1 MKIKLIAC
9 LLITSLIQQKV
20 AGQTATYSVAKALFS
35 SDKYD
40 EFSPV
45 YYKNGIVFTT
55 NRPSFKLSN
64 YSSEQDKGPLKI
76 YYIDTTGG
84 VKWENAKLFS
94 KDLKTKL
101 NDGPVTFNPKADTI
115 FFSRNLEVEGK
126 LADLSTVRNKL
137 GIFYAVLVNGEWT
150 KVHDLRIN
158 NGGYNVTTPC
168 LSPDGKKLYFASDK
182 PGGFGGLDLYYCQ
195 WKNDHWDNPV
205 NLGPEIN
212 TPGNEAYPFVNR
224 EGGIFF
230 SSDGHL
236 GLGGKD
242 IFYSKPSGSS
252 WLPPVD
258 LDPPINSQFDD
269 FSLIS
274 DSVMNEGYFSSKRD
288 NTTDIYHF
296 KTNFHQLFYCE
307 NQRTNQYCFKFS
319 DEGKILINKEYLN
332 YIWSFGDGSQVTGQN
347 VEHCFPGPGKYS
359 VKLDVVD
366 KKSGRI
372 FFSKLSYNLELK
384 EIEQPIIKCST
395 SALVGESVSFDG
407 LGSNF
412 PGSKVLNFTWYFGD
426 GDRTTGHIVSHSFR
440 KKGEYEIKLGLILQ
454 EEKTGKIF
462 EACTS
467 NQIKVFDN
475 NQEKTAFESQ
485 PLKPIPVISITEY
498 DHAFIGNMY
507 SAEKGF
513 NQDVVFDVE
522 ILTSKTRLALDN
534 AVYKDVPKKYSI
546 KEIKLPSDNLFHY
559 IIDEE
564 MSLMAAY
571 STFNDIINHGYG
583 ETKIRTLV
591 LEDPAAK
598 ELNNL
603 KRVFGVSADVFF
615 MSNSFI
621 LSSKGTQVLDQIIG
635 FMAKFPGIKLEI
647 ATHTDNTDSENASL
661 LLSQKRAESM
671 VNYLIKNG
679 VNSLRLISKGYGG
692 SKPLVPNFLETDRK
706 LNRRV
711 DFTIIK

>member
-1 MKIKLIAC
+1 MVKGQ
-9 LLITSLIQQKV
+9 SL
-20 AGQTATYSVAKALFS
+20 TYSVTKAPFS
-35 SDKYD
+35 SDRYD

-55 NRPSFKLSN
+55 NRPSFKFSS
-64 YSSEQDKGPLKI
+64 YSSEQNRGLLKI
-76 YYIDTTGG
+76 YYIDTTGE
-84 VKWENAKLFS
+84 VKWESAKLFS
-94 KDLKTKL
+94 KDLRTKF
-101 NDGPVTFNPKADTI
+101 NDGPVTFNSKYDTI
-115 FFSRNLEVEGK
+115 YFSRNLEVEGK
-126 LADLSTVRNKL
+126 LENLSTVRNKL
-137 GIFYAVLVNGEWT
+137 GIFYAVLVGDEWT
-150 KVHDLRIN
+150 KIRDLRIN
-158 NGGYNVTTPC
+158 NEWYNVTTPC
-168 LSPDGKKLYFASDK
+168 LSPDGKRLYFASDK
-182 PGGFGGLDLYYCQ
+182 PGGFGGLDLYYCD
-195 WKNDHWDNPV
+195 WKTDHWDNPV
-205 NLGPEIN
+205 NLGPVIN
-212 TPGNEAYPFVNR
+212 TAGNEAYPFVNR

-230 SSDGHL
+230 SSDGHP

-242 IFYSKPSGSS
+242 IFFSKPSGSS

-258 LDPPINSQFDD
+258 LDAPINSKFDD
-269 FSLIS
+269 FALTS
-274 DSVMNEGYFSSKRD
+274 DSVMNEGYFSSKRGS
-288 NTTDIYHF
+288 TSDIYHF
-296 KTNFHQLFYCE
+296 KTNYHQLFYCE
-307 NQRTNQYCFKFS
+307 EQRTNHYCFKFS
-319 DEGKILINKEYLN
+319 DEGKILIYKEYLHFLWN
-332 YIWSFGDGSQVTGQN
+332 FGDGSQVNGQN

-366 KKSGRI
+366 IKSGRI
-372 FFSKLSYNLELK
+372 FFTKSSYDLELK
-384 EIEQPIIKCST
+384 EIEQPIIKSST

-407 LGSNF
+407 LSSNF
-412 PGSKVLNFTWYFGD
+412 PGSQVLNFTWNFGD
-426 GDRTTGHIVSHSFR
+426 GDRTTGQIVSHSFM

-467 NQIKVFDN
+467 KQIKVFDN

-485 PLKPIPVISITEY
+485 PLKPIPITNITEY
-498 DHAFIGNMY
+498 DHVFIGNMY

-522 ILTSKTRLALDN
+522 ILTSKTRLDLDN
-534 AVYKDVPKKYSI
+534 VVFNDVPKKYSI

-564 MSLMAAY
+564 MSLMATY

-615 MSNSFI
+615 MPNSFI

-647 ATHTDNTDSENASL
+647 ATHTDNTDSENTSL

-671 VNYLIKNG
+671 VNYLITNG
-679 VNSLRLISKGYGG
+679 VKSIRLISKGYGS
-692 SKPLVPNFLETDRK
+692 SKPLVPNFFETDRK

>member
-1 MKIKLIAC
+1 MVKGQ
-9 LLITSLIQQKV
+9 SL
-20 AGQTATYSVAKALFS
+20 TYSVTKAPFS
-35 SDKYD
+35 SDRYD

-55 NRPSFKLSN
+55 NRPSFKFSS
-64 YSSEQDKGPLKI
+64 YSSEQNRGLLKI
-76 YYIDTTGG
+76 YYIDTTGE
-84 VKWENAKLFS
+84 VKWESAKLFS
-94 KDLKTKL
+94 KDLRTKF
-101 NDGPVTFNPKADTI
+101 NDGPVTFNSKYDTI
-115 FFSRNLEVEGK
+115 YFSRNLEVEGK
-126 LADLSTVRNKL
+126 LENLSTVRNKL
-137 GIFYAVLVNGEWT
+137 GIFYAVLVGDEWT
-150 KVHDLRIN
+150 KIRDLRIN
-158 NGGYNVTTPC
+158 NEWYNVTTPC
-168 LSPDGKKLYFASDK
+168 LSPDGKRLYFASDK
-182 PGGFGGLDLYYCQ
+182 PGGFGGLDLYYCD
-195 WKNDHWDNPV
+195 WKTDHWDNPV
-205 NLGPEIN
+205 NLGPVIN
-212 TPGNEAYPFVNR
+212 TAGNEAYPFVNR

-230 SSDGHL
+230 SSDGHP

-242 IFYSKPSGSS
+242 IFFSKPSGSS

-258 LDPPINSQFDD
+258 LDAPINSKFDD
-269 FSLIS
+269 FALTS
-274 DSVMNEGYFSSKRD
+274 DSVMNEGYFSSKRGS
-288 NTTDIYHF
+288 TSDIYHF
-296 KTNFHQLFYCE
+296 KTNYHQLFYCE
-307 NQRTNQYCFKFS
+307 EQRTNHYCFKFS
-319 DEGKILINKEYLN
+319 DEGKILINKEYLHFLWN
-332 YIWSFGDGSQVTGQN
+332 FGDGSQVNGQN

-366 KKSGRI
+366 IKSGRI
-372 FFSKLSYNLELK
+372 FFTKSSYDLELK
-384 EIEQPIIKCST
+384 EIEQPIIKSST

-407 LGSNF
+407 LSSNF
-412 PGSKVLNFTWYFGD
+412 PGSQVLNFTWNFGD
-426 GDRTTGHIVSHSFR
+426 GDRTTGQIVSHSFM

-467 NQIKVFDN
+467 KQIKVFDN

-485 PLKPIPVISITEY
+485 PLKPIPITNITEY

-522 ILTSKTRLALDN
+522 ILTSKTRLDLDN
-534 AVYKDVPKKYSI
+534 VVFNDVPKKYSI

-564 MSLMAAY
+564 MSLMATY

-615 MSNSFI
+615 MPNSFI

-647 ATHTDNTDSENASL
+647 ATHTDNTDSENTSL